1 MDRASLYEIV
11 PQLRKEGW
19 SQSKIAQFLSI
30 SQARVSQILSKPLDS
45 LPAWGGHL
53 KSKLTNQQRSELIAC
68 LQKGA
73 VQYGFEGDVWTSQR
87 VKALIQQEFG
97 IAYHANYM
105 PDLLRSLGF
114 TRQKPQVQDVRQN
127 PQKVEQYLE
136 TTLPELKKKPN
147 WNSESFST

>member
-19 SQSKIAQFLSI
+19 SQTKIAQFLSI
-30 SQARVSQILSKPLDS
+30 SQARVSQVLSKPLRS

-53 KSKLTNQQRSELIAC
+53 KSKLTSEQRMELIAC

-73 VQYGFEGDVWTSQR
+73 PAYGFEGDIWTSLR
-87 VKALIQQEFG
+87 VKVLIEQEFG
-97 IAYHANYM
+97 IVYHANYM

-114 TRQKPQVQDVRQN
+114 TRQKPQLQDVRQD

-136 TTLPELKKKPN
+136 KTLPALKKKP
-147 WNSESFST
+147 S